1 MDTGAIAVSI
11 AAVVIAVVYVS
22 YLIVKLALQHEEKK
36 LAVKFGAD
44 QRVDRILAETQA
56 EMARL
61 RERVQVLERLATD
74 EDRRVASEISRLG
87 DSAAVRG

>member
-1 MDTGAIAVSI
+1 MPPTTIATIAIAGMITFI
-11 AAVVIAVVYVS
+11 AMLWMS
-22 YLIVKLALQHEEKK
+22 YKAKLASEQAKSGLNGDVARLEQ
-36 LAVKFGAD
+36 
-44 QRVDRILAETQA
+44 ILAETQT

-87 DSAAVRG
+87 QPGDGMKG